1 MNRPLGYEDDSNIRC
16 SNAYITSNIY
26 SRFKDNVDLRLF
38 FISLTIFQYQTLR
51 ANNSGEIKKDTN
63 VGVHTNSK
71 EN

>member
-51 ANNSGEIKKDTN
+51 AIIKKDTN
-63 VGVHTNSK
+63 VGMHTNSK